1 MLLFEPSI
9 DDRVAG
15 IHLATHPGVHHHLLG
30 CLVHSQ
36 QLAQVHKWFLSG
48 LRVRRVQH
56 LVEHVLDEVVL
67 GFQER
72 DHVVGRLDDHL
83 GHAPYLHGSKSRR
96 MRALGWAARF
106 DLAYPGRMRLNAA
119 ALGASLHSASSRG
132 GGLWFLRI
140 ATSLTSTST
149 I

>member
-9 DDRVAG
+9 DDRVDG
-15 IHLATHPGVHHHLLG
+15 IHLAAHPGMYHHFLG

-36 QLAQVHKWFLSG
+36 QLAQVHERFLPG

-67 GFQER
+67 SFQER

-83 GHAPYLHGSKSRR
+83 GHAHTSSVRKVTNAGSW
-96 MRALGWAARF
+96 LGGPF
-106 DLAYPGRMRLNAA
+106 
-119 ALGASLHSASSRG
+119 
-132 GGLWFLRI
+132 
-140 ATSLTSTST
+140 
-149 I
+149 